1 MIQTHSSPQEEYR
14 QSFLRHLVNRL
25 EAVEQ
30 HIQRFRHEGWDLSAL
45 KLLHDDVQRL
55 TGSAGRYD
63 LMVPSQRLLLLEQS
77 IGDNLAWMRLPDP
90 QQGDRMLTLLGSVKT
105 ALEALPDYQK
115 LFPKAALAVP
125 PRSVADIPSAGAPSV
140 PALDAVPQA
149 APAPGDTAKPA
160 VFAGA
165 APRIVFL
172 LSDGNPFAMDMAQRL
187 KNEGFEIS
195 SVRTAGELSDQLK
208 ALSPEMLLVDAS
220 RIADLSAVGIARREA
235 LQRSVDKDARIRL
248 VALGAQD
255 NLQTRLDA
263 RRAGVDTLLFPPFNA
278 TEVLRRVHGQ
288 LAPPAEDAV
297 RVLIVED
304 DRSQALFAQSVLTN
318 AGIQAQVELDA
329 LHVLESLEAFRP
341 DMILMDLHMPDADGV
356 ELTALIREHEAFMDT
371 PIVFLTGDN
380 DPDARSEA
388 INAGGDDFLSKP
400 IGPMALIAA
409 VQGRVRRRRA
419 VAKRDRM
426 LGARDERTG
435 LYRRAWLFDRI
446 NDAIGAASDQRSQV
460 GGVLFLEIE
469 DEAALRDR
477 FGLVALENLL
487 AAAGGLLA
495 DAVGDRHLAALINNN
510 AFAVLATEFDDDAL
524 DALARQ
530 LRDTLA
536 KHYFEEGGKPVKLV
550 PSVGI
555 CPLRYGYDDA
565 SALINTAERTCREAR
580 VGEHGIRIYDR
591 RRLGEDDPDASLARQ
606 IRDAVG
612 SDGFGLIYQPIA
624 AIQGGH
630 QAQYQT
636 LLRLRDADGRLVPA
650 AEILPLAER
659 AGLMIDIDRWVLS
672 RAMSVLVQQ
681 RDSGRHVRLFV
692 PQALT
697 TLAAK
702 DQDMFLKVELG
713 AHELSGDS
721 LVLECRLADALL
733 NPPALLAFA
742 NSMRSN
748 GVQLC
753 LGQYEHTADAS
764 ALLEQLPLGFIKLAT
779 KYVENDV
786 PKPLRDELRT
796 LNERAHRAGI
806 QVIGH
811 RVEDPQTAM
820 ILRMYG
826 VDYIQGNF
834 VQSAN
839 DELAFDFNA
848 ELV

>member
-1 MIQTHSSPQEEYR
+1 MIQNNPSPQEEYR

-30 HIQRFRHEGWDLSAL
+30 RIQRFRCEGWDLSAL

-55 TGSAGRYD
+55 AGSSGRYD
-63 LMVPSQRLLLLEQS
+63 LMVPSQRLLLLEQA
-77 IGDNLAWMRLPDP
+77 IGDQLTWMRLPDP
-90 QQGDRMLTLLGSVKT
+90 QQGDRILALIVSVKT

-115 LFPKAALAVP
+115 LFPKAAPAISP
-125 PRSVADIPSAGAPSV
+125 SPVADIPTAGTV
-140 PALDAVPQA
+140 DKEVPQA
-149 APAPGDTAKPA
+149 APATGETAKPA
-160 VFAGA
+160 AFGWT
-165 APRIVFL
+165 APRVVML
-172 LSDGNPFAMDMAQRL
+172 LSDGNAFAMDLAQRL
-187 KNEGFEIS
+187 KNEGFDIANID
-195 SVRTAGELSDQLK
+195 TAGELSDQLK

-220 RIADLSAVGIARREA
+220 RIADLPVVDVARREA
-235 LQRSVDKDARIRL
+235 LQRSADKDARIRL
-248 VALGAQD
+248 VALGEQD
-255 NLQTRLDA
+255 NLQTRLQA
-263 RRAGVDTLLFPPFNA
+263 RRAGVDILLFPPFNA
-278 TEVLRRVHGQ
+278 AEVLRRVHGQ
-288 LAPPAEDAV
+288 LAPPSEDAM

-304 DRSQALFAQSVLTN
+304 DRSQAQFAQSVLVN
-318 AGIQAQVELDA
+318 AGMQAQIELDTLHVLDA
-329 LHVLESLEAFRP
+329 LNGFQP
-341 DMILMDLHMPDADGV
+341 DLILMDLHMPEADGV
-356 ELTALIREHEAFMDT
+356 ELTALIRDHEAFMDT

-388 INAGGDDFLSKP
+388 INAGGDDFLYKP
-400 IGPMALIAA
+400 ISPKALIAA

-419 VAKRDRM
+419 VVKRDR
-426 LGARDERTG
+426 LAGARDERTG
-435 LYRRAWLFDRI
+435 LYQRAWLFDRI

-469 DEAALRDR
+469 DAAALRDR
-477 FGLVALENLL
+477 FGLVAVESLL
-487 AAAGGLLA
+487 AAAGGLLS
-495 DAVGDRHLAALINNN
+495 DAVGDRHLAALINDN
-510 AFAVLATEFDDDAL
+510 AFAVLATDLDDDAL
-524 DALARQ
+524 DALARH
-530 LRDTLA
+530 LRDTLS

-555 CPLRYGYDDA
+555 CPLRYGFDDA
-565 SALINTAERTCREAR
+565 SALINTAERTCRDAR

-591 RRLGEDDPDASLARQ
+591 RRIGESDPDASLARQ

-636 LLRLRDADGRLVPA
+636 LLRLSDADGRLVSA

-672 RAMSVLVQQ
+672 RAMSVLAQQ
-681 RDSGRHVRLFV
+681 RDNGRHVRLFV

-702 DQDMFLKVELG
+702 DQDIFLKVELG
-713 AHELSGDS
+713 AHELSGGS

-733 NPPALLAFA
+733 NPPALIAFA
-742 NSMRSN
+742 DSMRSN

-753 LGQYEHTADAS
+753 LGQYEQTADAS
-764 ALLEQLPLGFIKLAT
+764 ALLEKLPLGFIKLAH
-779 KYVENDV
+779 KYVEDNV
-786 PKPLRDELRT
+786 SKPLRDELRT
-796 LNERAHRAGI
+796 ICEQAHGKGI

-811 RVEDPQTAM
+811 RVEDQQTAM

-834 VQSAN
+834 VQGAN